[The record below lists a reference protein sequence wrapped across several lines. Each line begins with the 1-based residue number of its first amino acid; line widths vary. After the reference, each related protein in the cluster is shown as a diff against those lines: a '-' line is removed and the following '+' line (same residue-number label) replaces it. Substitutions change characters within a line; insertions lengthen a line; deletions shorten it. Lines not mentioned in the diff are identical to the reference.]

1 MVAIKVTLHPFAY
14 VCACVC
20 VLHDSSKESCSV
32 CVGQEAERG
41 AALKEIREK
50 L

>member
-1 MVAIKVTLHPFAY
+1 MVAIEVTLHPFAY

-20 VLHDSSKESCSV
+20 VLHYSSKESYSV
-32 CVGQEAERG
+32 CMGQEAERG
-41 AALKEIREK
+41 TALKEIQEK